1 MAGNS
6 AGAYNS
12 IPVNFAKNPGR
23 QRKFCDIALTLS
35 LYHSVGCGFW
45 PKARMASMVKLAAI
59 TTVARTPASGKYNNC
74 VDRRGNAT
82 LPTNKPRYKPRNKNA
97 ATMAWPREPTGY
109 ATGEGGFLAV
119 YGKNQATKVQRQSE
133 HVMTI
138 DNNYNQKWPST
149 KIPEWSSQ
157 TSWVWP
163 TRAIITFFATTVG
176 VGSQKGRGNRP
187 VSPITFVIFDTHNSS
202 VGELRS

>member
-23 QRKFCDIALTLS
+23 QRKILRYISYSLSLS

-97 ATMAWPREPTGY
+97 ATMTRPREPTGVCNRRR
-109 ATGEGGFLAV
+109 GLFGGIWQKSGNQSPTAVRTCNDNRQQLQSKMAEHKNSGMKQSNQLGLAHQGHN
-119 YGKNQATKVQRQSE
+119 YLFR
-133 HVMTI
+133 
-138 DNNYNQKWPST
+138 NN
-149 KIPEWSSQ
+149 
-157 TSWVWP
+157 
-163 TRAIITFFATTVG
+163 R
-176 VGSQKGRGNRP
+176 GRGQP
-187 VSPITFVIFDTHNSS
+187 KGAWQSTSVAHNICNFWHTQ
-202 VGELRS
+202 